1 MPMYNVIEYSDIYS
15 KTSLSLWQYYRNE
28 RYLDNN
34 NNVIDFPAKNKNS
47 ISFQF
52 EEKITWETGNNGTK
66 DVERIAPLKYL
77 SNFWRTLE
85 MSLINC
91 EITFMLTWSKN
102 CFLVAETVANQE
114 PIFMITDT
122 KLYDPV
128 ATLPSQ
134 NNQWKKL
141 FWSTSKK

>member
-1 MPMYNVIEYSDIYS
+1 
-15 KTSLSLWQYYRNE
+15 
-28 RYLDNN
+28 
-34 NNVIDFPAKNKNS
+34 
-47 ISFQF
+47 
-52 EEKITWETGNNGTK
+52 
-66 DVERIAPLKYL
+66 
-77 SNFWRTLE
+77 

-91 EITFMLTWSKN
+91 EITFMLTWSRN

-114 PIFMITDT
+114 PIFIITDT